1 MRWQKGST
9 QVALG
14 AHKQIQA
21 AVCVW
26 RFVARPS
33 ERRLPL
39 LPPAFSSFVGFLDRP
54 PREVRLG
61 VFVSRLDSG
70 WDDGSHRCS
79 EHGLGMGPVSA
90 KQKQGANYG
99 DVGAA

>member
-1 MRWQKGST
+1 MGWQKGST

-39 LPPAFSSFVGFLDRP
+39 LPPAFSSFCWLFRTRP
-54 PREVRLG
+54 PGPAG
-61 VFVSRLDSG
+61 VESR
-70 WDDGSHRCS
+70 
-79 EHGLGMGPVSA
+79 
-90 KQKQGANYG
+90 Q
-99 DVGAA
+99 

>member
-39 LPPAFSSFVGFLDRP
+39 LPPAFSSFVGFLEPARP
-54 PREVRLG
+54 ARLVWNRGSDARVTSQISGRLLLAEPDPPSQVTVRK
-61 VFVSRLDSG
+61 
-70 WDDGSHRCS
+70 
-79 EHGLGMGPVSA
+79 PA
-90 KQKQGANYG
+90 
-99 DVGAA
+99 